1 MRRKRRALAL
11 AACAVASLGTASSA
25 QAETNEY
32 APQAESRN
40 FNAGPGGWS
49 SASEYG
55 GLCIPALTC
64 YTTGGEHENSGGSTG
79 AGDGF
84 LRVDLFTIANAV
96 TETNAILRS
105 PSFRYRGAGG
115 DEPKDVTFKMDR
127 RTDVGALLP
136 AIADNATYTVKA
148 VPGGGPAVTL
158 VDSTPIVGAEDAW
171 TAIKPVSV
179 DPDLLKVGRNYRIE
193 IISTFQPNV
202 EVIGTGTL
210 DYDNVVLRAR
220 GGGGG
225 GGGLGE
231 GGTGE
236 GFTAG
241 IKNGLG
247 NATLKG
253 NRLSVPAG
261 CPRSV
266 APKTCKLR
274 VTAKLQRRGPK
285 ATETD
290 KLKVKPGGKKTAL
303 LRIKPEFQDKVE
315 QKRRIVVRVR
325 AKAGDKTRT
334 VIKRVKVRKG

>member
-1 MRRKRRALAL
+1 M
-11 AACAVASLGTASSA
+11 AASA
-25 QAETNEY
+25 QAVSNEY
-32 APQAESRN
+32 APQDQSRN
-40 FNAGPGGWS
+40 FNGGPGGWS

-55 GLCIPALTC
+55 GLCIPVLTC
-64 YTTGGEHENSGGSTG
+64 YVTGGEHETDGGSTG

-84 LRVDLFTIANAV
+84 VRLELFTIANAV

-105 PSFRYRGAGG
+105 PSFVYRGAGG
-115 DEPKDVTFKMDR
+115 DEPKAVKFSMDR

-136 AIADNATYTVKA
+136 AIADNATYAVKA

-158 VDSTPIVGAEDAW
+158 IDSTPIVGAEDTW
-171 TAIKPVSV
+171 TAIDPVNV
-179 DPDLLKVGRNYRIE
+179 DPDRLKVGRRYHLE
-193 IISTFQPNV
+193 IISTFQPNI

-266 APKTCKLR
+266 APKKCKLR
-274 VTAKLQRRGPK
+274 VVAKLNRRGPK

-290 KLKVKPGGKKTAL
+290 KLRVKPGGKKTAL
-303 LRIKPEFQDKVE
+303 LRIKPQFQDKIE

-325 AKAGDKTRT
+325 AKAGKKTRT